1 METFTLLWYNFY
13 NPNWIQVR
21 LDVGQKITIKDI
33 AAKAG
38 VGIGTVS
45 RVLNNSPNVKDSTRN
60 EVLRIAKEL
69 NYVPNG
75 AARMLVRQSHS
86 SATVGLLLPVVENQ
100 FFFELIKYIHACLKA
115 QQFNIMIFSTDHGH
129 ESVVHHIVEQRL
141 TAVLTLGDPPLTAAE
156 QAILNVHKIPFLYVD
171 YHDQDSSYISY
182 DSVKG
187 SILAAD
193 YLKSKHCNKIMLIG
207 LTDRSQQQIDRFEG
221 FRKRA
226 EEIGGMQVSELC
238 INSEEEC
245 YEISLSLMNDQ
256 SIDGLFYFSDT
267 LAYGGIQA
275 RMESGRDISIIGYDD
290 IFPSK
295 FMKLSTIRQS
305 SEILGTRAAE
315 MVIEMVRQREE
326 GEDAKILQT
335 LLLPELIDRDS

>member
-1 METFTLLWYNFY
+1 MGE
-13 NPNWIQVR
+13 
-21 LDVGQKITIKDI
+21 KITIKEI

-45 RVLNNSPNVKDSTRN
+45 RVLNNSPNVKDSTRT

-69 NYVPNG
+69 NYIPNG

-115 QQFNIMIFSTDHGH
+115 HQFNIMIFSTDHGH

-141 TAVLTLGDPPLTAAE
+141 TAVLTLGDPPLTQSE
-156 QAILNVHKIPFLYVD
+156 QEILNIHKIPFLYVD
-171 YHDQDSSYISY
+171 YHDPDSSYITY

-187 SILAAD
+187 SYLAFD
-193 YLKSKHCNKIMLIG
+193 YLNSKHCKKIMMIG
-207 LTDRSQQQIDRFEG
+207 LTDRSQQQLDRFEG

-226 EEIGGMQVSELC
+226 DESGEMQVSELC

-245 YEISLSLMNDQ
+245 FDISLSLMNDKTL
-256 SIDGLFYFSDT
+256 DGIFYFSDT

-275 RMESGRDISIIGYDD
+275 RMECGRDVSIIGYDD

-295 FMKLSTIRQS
+295 YMKLSTIKQS

-326 GEDAKILQT
+326 GENKTLLQT
-335 LLLPELIDRDS
+335 VLEPQLIDRDS

>member
-1 METFTLLWYNFY
+1 MG
-13 NPNWIQVR
+13 
-21 LDVGQKITIKDI
+21 DKITIKDI
-33 AAKAG
+33 AARAG

-45 RVLNNSPNVKDSTRN
+45 RVLNNSPNVKDSTRSL
-60 EVLRIAKEL
+60 VLSIAKEL
-69 NYVPNG
+69 SYVPNG

-100 FFFELIKYIHACLKA
+100 FFFELIKYIHTTLKA

-141 TAVLTLGDPPLTAAE
+141 TAVLTLGDPPLSDSE
-156 QAILNVHKIPFLYVD
+156 QEILNIHKIPFLYVD
-171 YHDQDSSYISY
+171 YHDKNSSYITY

-187 SILAAD
+187 SVLAAD
-193 YLKSKHCNKIMLIG
+193 YLISKQCKKIIMIG
-207 LTDRSQQQIDRFEG
+207 IIDRSQQQLDRFEG

-226 EEIGGMQVSELC
+226 EEVGDIQVSELC

-245 YEISLSLMNDQ
+245 YDISLSLMNDQ
-256 SIDGLFYFSDT
+256 SLDGIFYFSDT

-275 RMESGRDISIIGYDD
+275 RMESGRKVSIIGYDD

-295 FMKLSTIRQS
+295 YMKLSTIKQS
-305 SEILGTRAAE
+305 AEILGTRSAE
-315 MVIEMVRQREE
+315 MVIEMVRQRED
-326 GEDAKILQT
+326 GEEKKLLQT
-335 LLLPELIDRDS
+335 ILEPTLIDRDS

>member
-1 METFTLLWYNFY
+1 MGDN
-13 NPNWIQVR
+13 
-21 LDVGQKITIKDI
+21 ITIKDI

-45 RVLNNSPNVKDSTRN
+45 RVLNNSPNVKDSTRS

-100 FFFELIKYIHACLKA
+100 FFFELIKYIHSCLKE

-129 ESVVHHIVEQRL
+129 DSVVHHIVEQRL
-141 TAVLTLGDPPLTAAE
+141 TAVLTLGDPPLTASE
-156 QAILNVHKIPFLYVD
+156 QEILNFHKIPFLYVD
-171 YHDQDSSYISY
+171 YHDAESSFITY

-187 SILAAD
+187 SVLAAD
-193 YLKSKHCNKIMLIG
+193 YLISRQCKKIMMIG
-207 LTDRSQQQIDRFEG
+207 LTDRSQQQLDRFDG

-226 EEIGGMQVSELC
+226 EEVGGIQVSELC

-245 YEISLSLMNDQ
+245 CDISLSLMNDK
-256 SIDGLFYFSDT
+256 SLDGIFYFSDT

-275 RMESGRDISIIGYDD
+275 RMECGRKVSIIGYDD

-295 FMKLSTIRQS
+295 YMKLSTVKQS

-315 MVIEMVRQREE
+315 MVIEMVRQRED
-326 GEDAKILQT
+326 GEEKKLLQAILEPQ
-335 LLLPELIDRDS
+335 LIDRDS